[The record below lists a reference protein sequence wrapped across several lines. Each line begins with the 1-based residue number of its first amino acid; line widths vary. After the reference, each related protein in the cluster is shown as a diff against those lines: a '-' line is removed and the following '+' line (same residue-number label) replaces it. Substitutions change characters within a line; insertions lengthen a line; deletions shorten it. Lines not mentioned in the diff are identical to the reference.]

1 MSTEP
6 LIPRAEEA
14 STRLFGSAR
23 KTPAVI
29 VMFPPVPAKAWA
41 TIWLFCRMTNW
52 GSIVML
58 PAVVSVSL
66 PATEVLIWLL
76 VSRTISGALIVIWPP
91 LAWLA
96 SVVTELFCITNV
108 EALVI
113 AMLPALPVAAGP
125 MLALEICALLVR
137 LSVPTFIVM
146 SPALPVL
153 KVLLLIFA
161 PLERLKLPTFRSTSP
176 PWPALEVLVMMDPL
190 SRV

>member
-41 TIWLFCRMTNW
+41 TIWLFCRITNW

-96 SVVTELFCITNV
+96 SVVTELSCITNV

-113 AMLPALPVAAGP
+113 VMLPALPVAAGP
-125 MLALEICALLVR
+125 MLALLIR
-137 LSVPTFIVM
+137 LPLERVTEVAAVPGPPWPWIVM
-146 SPALPVL
+146 SPARPIS

-161 PLERLKLPTFRSTSP
+161 PLKRFKL
-176 PWPALEVLVMMDPL
+176 
-190 SRV
+190 